1 MTYTYLW
8 QQPDTVALQA
18 AVAVPGAL
26 WIGVGAV
33 PGAVWFGMVG
43 KGVVHVEGGGHQ
55 KD

>member
-1 MTYTYLW
+1 M
-8 QQPDTVALQA
+8 
-18 AVAVPGAL
+18 AVPGAL

-43 KGVVHVEGGGHQ
+43 KGAVHVEGGGHQ